1 MYVINYYTQ
10 DIICLK
16 NIQGHTIEQIKEI
29 YKKLDGKVIK
39 INKTYYPK
47 EFIETLEFDN
57 NVYKTTK
64 TDLNNKFKQ
73 WLYLITTKPVSKSVK
88 YAKDTINSI
97 YTYSL
102 ICAHL
107 PVLTVKA
114 VNLFSYYLN
123 HKKSTD
129 EAIDS
134 PLNSFQEE
142 IPIEEIPIAEIPT
155 AEIPIEEIPTAEIPI
170 EEIPIEEI
178 PTEEIPT
185 DSSIEVLEKNN
196 CIDNFY
202 KKIRESTRETKEKQ
216 IQKEESFNAQE
227 SVYDRFLMNNTTDIV
242 DGYIVYE
249 HKKNK
254 TTLYASIDN
263 FMLTDIE
270 KINKDMVYE
279 TNNSFK
285 KFNMI
290 LRTYN
295 TVTNTYTV
303 SCFDDTYWQNIQDI
317 TSIGL
322 DNIQIKDVLFF
333 DHMVKLESL
342 LYIVKAT
349 HVMNNYVNSVYKLR
363 KLLCIKPEQCNIIK
377 KVIQMIYSKY
387 EYDFTSKVCLKSMYF
402 NNKNQTKYDSIDYKS
417 FLNIILYL
425 GYKIENGHVLYIKE
439 LENPIIVEIPSF
451 KTSETNMIVQKR
463 NLQIRSEPPITIIP
477 NISQWQVSSLTLM

>member
-1 MYVINYYTQ
+1 
-10 DIICLK
+10 
-16 NIQGHTIEQIKEI
+16 
-29 YKKLDGKVIK
+29 
-39 INKTYYPK
+39 
-47 EFIETLEFDN
+47 
-57 NVYKTTK
+57 
-64 TDLNNKFKQ
+64 
-73 WLYLITTKPVSKSVK
+73 
-88 YAKDTINSI
+88 
-97 YTYSL
+97 
-102 ICAHL
+102 
-107 PVLTVKA
+107 
-114 VNLFSYYLN
+114 
-123 HKKSTD
+123 
-129 EAIDS
+129 
-134 PLNSFQEE
+134 
-142 IPIEEIPIAEIPT
+142 
-155 AEIPIEEIPTAEIPI
+155 
-170 EEIPIEEI
+170 
-178 PTEEIPT
+178 
-185 DSSIEVLEKNN
+185 
-196 CIDNFY
+196 
-202 KKIRESTRETKEKQ
+202 
-216 IQKEESFNAQE
+216 
-227 SVYDRFLMNNTTDIV
+227 V

-254 TTLYASIDN
+254 NTLYASIDN